1 MCQVA
6 SAFDSVCVFGGKD
19 VVQLRF
25 LGWRQHASL
34 AKTFVHQLF
43 EDSALVDHVV
53 KMLEAMAEL
62 VDLSQRAK
70 ERLPTAARTTD
81 KT

>member
-1 MCQVA
+1 M
-6 SAFDSVCVFGGKD
+6 FGGKD
-19 VVQLRF
+19 VVQLCF
-25 LGWRQHASL
+25 LGWRQHAFL

-62 VDLSQRAK
+62 VDRSQRVK
-70 ERLPTAARTTD
+70 ER
-81 KT
+81 